1 MSRRSREL
9 SDVET
14 TGALDFDAFYR
25 EECRAV
31 RAVAWALTGSGWV
44 SDDVTQEAFLRA
56 HQRWNQVSAY
66 EEPGAWVRRVAINLA
81 TSTLRRR
88 AREAAALVRLAGRR
102 TDDWT
107 LPDVDDEFWAVV
119 RSLPRQQAKVLALH
133 YYEDLPVADIAVVLE
148 LAEGTVKAHL
158 HKGRASLALRLN
170 VGKEAR

>member
-1 MSRRSREL
+1 MSKESRQV

-14 TGALDFDAFYR
+14 TSGLDFDGFYR
-25 EECRAV
+25 QEYRAV

-44 SDDVTQEAFLRA
+44 AEDMTQEAFLRA
-56 HQRWNQVSAY
+56 HQRWSQVSAY
-66 EEPGAWVRRVAINLA
+66 DEPGAWVRRVAINLA

-102 TDDWT
+102 TDGWI
-107 LPDVDDEFWAVV
+107 LPDVDDEFWAAV

-170 VGKEAR
+170 VGREAR

>member
-25 EECRAV
+25 EEYRAV

-44 SDDVTQEAFLRA
+44 ADDVTQEAFLRA
-56 HQRWNQVSAY
+56 HQRWHQVSAY

>member
-1 MSRRSREL
+1 MSRESREV

-14 TGALDFDAFYR
+14 PSALAFDSFYR
-25 EECRAV
+25 REYRAV

-44 SDDVTQEAFLRA
+44 ADDVTQEAFLRA

-66 EEPGAWVRRVAINLA
+66 DEPGAWVRRVAINLA

-102 TDDWT
+102 TDGWI
-107 LPDVDDEFWAVV
+107 LPDVDDEFWAAV

-158 HKGRASLALRLN
+158 HKGRATLARRLH
-170 VGKEAR
+170 VGEDGR